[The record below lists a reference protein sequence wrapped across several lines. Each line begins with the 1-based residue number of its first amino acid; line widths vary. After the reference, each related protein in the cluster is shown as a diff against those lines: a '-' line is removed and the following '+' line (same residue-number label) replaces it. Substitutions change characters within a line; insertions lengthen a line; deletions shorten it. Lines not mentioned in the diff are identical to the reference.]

1 MQHANAK
8 LSLQL
13 PVLHLVMN
21 RTLPVPLACNLQ
33 PLAASAKK
41 RPAFAAS
48 ADTCYV
54 AHATVRVS
62 VAGAACVLSHAALQ
76 HAAARRGAAAYGD
89 AYLLF
94 GRPKMLISAYPFAPS
109 LLVS

>member
-1 MQHANAK
+1 
-8 LSLQL
+8 
-13 PVLHLVMN
+13 MN

-48 ADTCYV
+48 ADACYV

-76 HAAARRGAAAYGD
+76 HAAARRGAAAY
-89 AYLLF
+89 AL
-94 GRPKMLISAYPFAPS
+94 R
-109 LLVS
+109 

>member
-1 MQHANAK
+1 M
-8 LSLQL
+8 
-13 PVLHLVMN
+13 
-21 RTLPVPLACNLQ
+21 RLACNLQ
-33 PLAASAKK
+33 PLAASAKQ

-48 ADTCYV
+48 ADALV
-54 AHATVRVS
+54 AHAYNTRF
-62 VAGAACVLSHAALQ
+62 AFPVLHVLLHAALQ

-94 GRPKMLISAYPFAPS
+94 GRLKMLISAYPFAPS